1 MKKSRVF
8 LLVLIPLLVGAIAGY
23 MVGKR
28 GRSGYSD
35 GLSSYTQRVQIGKLL
50 IFADN
55 DASNFAV
62 IRCVT
67 QDGQTKYRWL
77 LREDTDDEGTIYS
90 YYYGA
95 KCPLKDPNRKHFLI
109 TLPPIDDDIC
119 HSSFTTED
127 ETRAI
132 VCTPGTFSSNSI
144 FIDRDCDG
152 LWDSW
157 HKIDPDSGTYTHYTY
172 DRQKMGWVKMEEEPE
187 NKENEQP
194 EPDKKPETPQAQE
207 PAK

>member
-35 GLSSYTQRVQIGKLL
+35 DYTCYTQRVQIGKLL

-77 LREDTDDEGTIYS
+77 LQEETDDEGTIVS
-90 YYYGA
+90 HYYGA
-95 KCPLKDPNRKHFLI
+95 KCPLKDPKAKYFMM
-109 TLPPIDDDIC
+109 TAPPIDGDIC
-119 HSSFTTED
+119 LSSFTTED
-127 ETRAI
+127 ETRPI
-132 VCTPGTFSSNSI
+132 ICTPGTFSKGS
-144 FIDRDCDG
+144 FFVDKDCDG
-152 LWDSW
+152 VWDIW
-157 HKIDPDSGTYTHYTY
+157 RTIDSDSEVHAYTY
-172 DRQKMGWVKMEEEPE
+172 DRQKMCWVKMEEEPE
-187 NKENEQP
+187 EKDNEQP
-194 EPDKKPETPQAQE
+194 EPNKKPETPQAQE